1 MASQIQIER
10 IFPIVGIMIPFFRF
24 QLQIENVNKL
34 IFINKNWPHGPCV
47 GCPKF
52 FDFAFVCEVES
63 YLIKELDAEFTNEV

>member
-10 IFPIVGIMIPFFRF
+10 IFSIVGIMIPFFRF
-24 QLQIENVNKL
+24 QLQIENLDKL
-34 IFINKNWPHGPCV
+34 IFINKNWPHDPCV
-47 GCPKF
+47 GCTKF